1 MFYMLNDLIDFNDID
16 KILMILIRFWYVRYL
31 ANMMHDSKFMID
43 FVVVDKLMIKSYAS
57 FLFRSLIF
65 RSKLFVRAVKL
76 EFN

>member
-1 MFYMLNDLIDFNDID
+1 
-16 KILMILIRFWYVRYL
+16 
-31 ANMMHDSKFMID
+31 MMHDSKFMID